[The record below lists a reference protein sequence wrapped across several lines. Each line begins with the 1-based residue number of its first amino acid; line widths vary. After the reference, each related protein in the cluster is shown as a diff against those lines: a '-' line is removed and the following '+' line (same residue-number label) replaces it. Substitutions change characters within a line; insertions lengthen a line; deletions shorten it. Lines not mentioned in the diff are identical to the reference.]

1 MKLSVPQPVCTLVLV
16 EGPSD
21 AAAVGALI
29 TRLGL
34 DMTSSG
40 HHIQIASA
48 GGITNFS
55 AVLAGFAP
63 AYPAAHPGN
72 PGASARVCGLYDVA
86 EERHVRRALAA
97 AAWVAPIAAHQSP
110 ESAGF
115 FACVADLED
124 ELIRALGTQA
134 VEEVLEEQ
142 GELASFRRF
151 QAMPE
156 HRGSPVDR
164 QLHRFLG
171 TRATRK
177 IRCAKLLVE
186 KLDLANPGAG
196 GLPRPFAGLVKYLVE
211 GRRTTCCRRP

>member
-1 MKLSVPQPVCTLVLV
+1 MIRAHESPHSPHMPEGGIRTLVLV

-21 AAAVGALI
+21 AAAVRALA

-34 DMTSSG
+34 EMGLDTTL
-40 HHIQIASA
+40 HHIQISSA

-55 AVLAGFAP
+55 QVLAGFAR
-63 AYPAAHPGN
+63 AHP
-72 PGASARVCGLYDVA
+72 SARLCGLYDTAVGG
-86 EERHVRRALAA
+86 ERHVRRALTAA
-97 AAWVAPIAAHQSP
+97 ATRIAAHQSP

-124 ELIRALGTQA
+124 ELIRALGAQA
-134 VEEVLEEQ
+134 VERVLEEQ
-142 GELASFRRF
+142 GELPSFRRF

-156 HRGSPVDR
+156 HRGSPVHR

-186 KLDLANPGAG
+186 RLDLAK
-196 GLPRPFAGLVKYLVE
+196 LPRPFAGLANHLVKASGV
-211 GRRTTCCRRP
+211 G